1 MRHTVIPY
9 LAALKQMEDAASPP
23 RLVHVTCSDFFFL
36 QFFGCQKRGADY
48 WAGFR
53 SVAAESHGDN
63 YDRKLML
70 MLTLLSTS
78 TLGIQYY
85 RVIINLIEVLGLQNN
100 LASKSKV
107 KGSEVKVK
115 VKTMR

>member
-1 MRHTVIPY
+1 M
-9 LAALKQMEDAASPP
+9 
-23 RLVHVTCSDFFFL
+23 
-36 QFFGCQKRGADY
+36 
-48 WAGFR
+48 
-53 SVAAESHGDN
+53 AAESHGDN

>member
-1 MRHTVIPY
+1 M
-9 LAALKQMEDAASPP
+9 
-23 RLVHVTCSDFFFL
+23 
-36 QFFGCQKRGADY
+36 
-48 WAGFR
+48 
-53 SVAAESHGDN
+53 AAESHGDN

-85 RVIINLIEVLGLQNN
+85 RVTISLIEVLGLQNN

>member
-1 MRHTVIPY
+1 M
-9 LAALKQMEDAASPP
+9 
-23 RLVHVTCSDFFFL
+23 
-36 QFFGCQKRGADY
+36 
-48 WAGFR
+48 
-53 SVAAESHGDN
+53 AAESHGDN

-85 RVIINLIEVLGLQNN
+85 RVTISLIEVLGLQKN